1 MWRRLVYLGAC
12 STLVVGCHRATSG
25 FGEPVS
31 YSRNVLFA
39 AEIAKT
45 AVNTVYQAVMQ
56 LRPEFLRGEPAP
68 APVYSV
74 DRRGV
79 RVFLDNVELGD
90 QTTLREIPLDRVTMI
105 RYVEPGEAALRYG
118 SAYRNGVIIV
128 STSTRL
134 P

>member
-1 MWRRLVYLGAC
+1 MWRRLVCLGAF
-12 STLVVGCHRATSG
+12 STLIVGCHRATSG

-39 AEIAKT
+39 AEIAKS

-56 LRPEFLRGEPAP
+56 LRPEFLRGDPAP
-68 APVYSV
+68 TPIHS

-105 RYVEPGEAALRYG
+105 RYLEPGEAALRYG
-118 SAYRNGVIIV
+118 SSYRNGIILV